1 MQTGITS
8 IHKYFQELTDPR
20 VKNRSSHLLM
30 DILAIALLAV
40 IAGAQSFNGMALFA
54 ESKEP

>member
-20 VKNRSSHLLM
+20 VKSRSSHLLM
-30 DILAIALLAV
+30 DIL
-40 IAGAQSFNGMALFA
+40 QKRDWF
-54 ESKEP
+54 